1 MTKTFAAVLASAV
14 IALNSANAAI
24 VFGNL
29 GASGTGA
36 IQASGGIN
44 LNSTTWRAIGFTAG
58 GTDLVLNTATIGVFV
73 NNTGK
78 VNMRVDLYSNNAGLP
93 GTSLAN
99 TTQTIDANTL
109 DQPITFTL
117 NRTLTAGTTYWIV
130 AQRTGG
136 AGNSSAL
143 VWRPADGLVV
153 PTTQNAS
160 GWLSL
165 GNNTAVTSLN
175 DGASWGSTGNG
186 SSSSISLSASAAP
199 IPEPGTWAAMAI
211 FAGGAAYA
219 GWRRR
224 QQQLA

>member
-14 IALNSANAAI
+14 LALNSANAAI

-29 GASGTGA
+29 GASGSGA
-36 IQASGGIN
+36 IQASGGTT
-44 LNSTTWRAIGFTAG
+44 LNATTWRAIGFTAG

-73 NNTGK
+73 NSTGTAD
-78 VNMRVDLYSNNAGLP
+78 MRVDLYSNNAGLP
-93 GTSLAN
+93 GTSLFN
-99 TTQTIDANTL
+99 TTQTIAASTL
-109 DQPITFTL
+109 NQPITFTL
-117 NRTLTAGTTYWIV
+117 NQTLTAGTTYWIL

-136 AGNSSAL
+136 TGNTGAL
-143 VWRPADGLVV
+143 VWRPANGLVV

-165 GNNTAVTSLN
+165 GNAAAVTSLN
-175 DGASWGSTGNG
+175 DGASWGATGNG
-186 SSSSISLSASAAP
+186 SSSSISLSASP

-211 FAGGAAYA
+211 LAGGAAFA